1 MFARIFGKPKE
12 GTSAVATLDKLSES
26 FGQELLEWICAPKF
40 ESLLGLS
47 NDNFDATSVPQ
58 WWLGR
63 LKRSLDDDVPPEQA
77 EAPRTTRQYEDNAA
91 FGQQIT
97 DFVAVVRI
105 LDVTLVVS
113 LLDHNSYCK
122 DDSDFADIFYVDWFI
137 SSLAKDVKIVKKFPN
152 KITRSMEKPPYTMR
166 VPRKS
171 NLEDYIELFAYGA
184 YLVYSFT
191 FLIPVL
197 QLPQMV
203 GY

>member
-1 MFARIFGKPKE
+1 MDG
-12 GTSAVATLDKLSES
+12 
-26 FGQELLEWICAPKF
+26 LL
-40 ESLLGLS
+40 LM
-47 NDNFDATSVPQ
+47 Q
-58 WWLGR
+58 Q
-63 LKRSLDDDVPPEQA
+63 KRSDSIRGRHFHSTIPQRFSNGYLLIA
-77 EAPRTTRQYEDNAA
+77 
-91 FGQQIT
+91 GIT